1 MSLKKYLTY
10 SFVTLWTVVLIIA
23 IIATI
28 IHQVRFQDSATHLH
42 LNWEVAS
49 LKSQNA
55 QLAFQKHKLENSL
68 YKREQEIIQMLNEPY
83 YE

>member
-49 LKSQNA
+49 LESQNT
-55 QLAFQKHKLENSL
+55 QLKSSL

>member
-55 QLAFQKHKLENSL
+55 QLKSSL

>member
-10 SFVTLWTVVLIIA
+10 SFITLWTVVLIIA
-23 IIATI
+23 LIASI
-28 IHQVRFQDSATHLH
+28 IHQIRFQDSATHLN
-42 LNWEVAS
+42 LNREVAS
-49 LKSQNA
+49 LEFQNA
-55 QLAFQKHKLENSL
+55 QLEGSL